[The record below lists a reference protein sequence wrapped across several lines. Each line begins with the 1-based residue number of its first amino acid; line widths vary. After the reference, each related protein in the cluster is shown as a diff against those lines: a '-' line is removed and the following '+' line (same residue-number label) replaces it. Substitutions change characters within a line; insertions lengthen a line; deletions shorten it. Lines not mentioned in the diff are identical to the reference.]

1 MLHIITGAPCSGKST
16 YVREHAKGGDVIVD
30 FDVIAHALGSEVD
43 HQAEGMV
50 RECAFKARSAV
61 IGHLVEH
68 ADECEAWII
77 HSDPA
82 DWQREAYEK
91 VGAEFIDLD
100 TDMETCLERAV
111 EDERPDGEEQAIRD
125 WFARH
130 DEKGARMPKTKMA
143 SGEAMMPAEGI
154 VEGYASTFDRE
165 PDSYGDVVAPGAFTE
180 SLERWRES
188 GKPIPLLYGHSTED
202 PMFNIGK
209 VVDAYEDE
217 RGLFVRCEFDADN
230 PKAQYV
236 RKLVQEGRLY
246 QFSFA
251 YQVLDAATVELD
263 SGIDAYELRKLDIF
277 EVSLVQIPANQHAEV
292 TEVKSANPEVKA
304 GRRNSKADA
313 DEMRRILDLTDE
325 IKTIVQGLLA
335 DEQPEQDVPETETE
349 DKPEE
354 PDEAK
359 GEDPDVKARLA
370 QLKDEADQL
379 LNS

>member
-16 YVREHAKGGDVIVD
+16 YVREHAKAGDVRVD
-30 FDVIAHALGSEVD
+30 FDVIAQALGSEVD
-43 HQAEGMV
+43 HQAEGAV
-50 RECAFKARSAV
+50 RECAFKARGAA
-61 IGHLVEH
+61 INYLIEH
-68 ADECEAWII
+68 ADECEGWII

-100 TDMETCLERAV
+100 TDMETCLERAT

-130 DEKGARMPKTKMA
+130 EKGASMPKYKMA
-143 SGEAMMPAEGI
+143 SGEAMMPADGI

-165 PDSYGDVVAPGAFTE
+165 PDSYGDVIAPGAFADT
-180 SLERWRES
+180 LARWRET

-202 PMFNIGK
+202 PEYNIGK
-209 VVDAYEDE
+209 VVEAYEDE

-236 RKLVQEGRLY
+236 RKLVQQGRLY

-251 YQVLDAATVELD
+251 YQVLDAGTVELE
-263 SGIDAYELRKLDIF
+263 SGIEAYELRKLDLF

-292 TEVKSANPEVKA
+292 TEVKSGQPEVKA
-304 GRRNSKADA
+304 GRRNSKADE
-313 DEMRRILDLTDE
+313 DELRRILDLAN
-325 IKTIVQGLLA
+325 TIAASVQSLIG
-335 DEQPEQDVPETETE
+335 DEQDEPDQPE

-354 PDEAK
+354 PEGAK
-359 GEDPDVKARLA
+359 GEDSTAKAALEL
-370 QLKDEADQL
+370 LKDEAIAL
-379 LNS
+379 LTNQ

>member
-16 YVREHAKGGDVIVD
+16 YVREHAKAGDVRVD
-30 FDVIAHALGSEVD
+30 FDVIAQALGSDVD
-43 HQAEGMV
+43 HQAEGAV
-50 RECAFKARSAV
+50 RECAFKVRSAA
-61 IGHLVEH
+61 INYLIEH
-68 ADECEAWII
+68 ADKCEGWII

-100 TDMETCLERAV
+100 VDMQTCLDRAV
-111 EDERPDGEEQAIRD
+111 EDERPEGEADAIRD

-130 DEKGARMPKTKMA
+130 EKGAKMPMYKMA
-143 SGEAMMPAEGI
+143 SGEAAMPADGI

-165 PDSYGDVVAPGAFTE
+165 PDSYGDVVAKGAFDD
-180 SLERWRES
+180 SLARWRES
-188 GKPIPLLYGHSTED
+188 GKPIPLLYGHSTDD
-202 PMFNIGK
+202 PEYNIGK

-236 RKLVQEGRLY
+236 RKLVQQGRLY

-251 YQVLDAATVELD
+251 YQVLDAGTVELD
-263 SGIDAYELRKLDIF
+263 SGIEAYELRKLDLF

-292 TEVKSANPEVKA
+292 VEVKAATPEVKS
-304 GRRNSKADA
+304 GRRNSKADE
-313 DEMRRILDLTDE
+313 DELRRVLEMATQIE
-325 IKTIVQGLLA
+325 TIVQSLIG
-335 DEQPEQDVPETETE
+335 DEQDEPEQPE

-354 PDEAK
+354 PEGAK
-359 GEDPDVKARLA
+359 GEDSTAKAALA
-370 QLKDEADQL
+370 QLKDEADRL
-379 LNS
+379 LRQ

>member
-16 YVREHAKGGDVIVD
+16 YVREHAQPGDVIVD
-30 FDVIAHALGSEVD
+30 FDVIAQALGSAVS
-43 HQAEGMV
+43 HQAEGAV
-50 RECAFKARSAV
+50 REAAFAARSAV
-61 IGHLVEH
+61 INYLVDH
-68 ADECEAWII
+68 AEECEGWVI

-82 DWQREAYEK
+82 DWQREAYER
-91 VGAEFIDLD
+91 VGAEFVDLD
-100 TDMETCLERAV
+100 TDLETCLERA
-111 EDERPDGEEQAIRD
+111 EQDERPEGEADAIRA

-130 DEKGARMPKTKMA
+130 EKGASMTKYKMA
-143 SGEAMMPAEGI
+143 AGSAIMPADGI

-165 PDSYGDVVAPGAFTE
+165 PDSYGDVVAPGAFKET
-180 SLERWRES
+180 LARWAES
-188 GKPIPLLYGHSTED
+188 GKPIPLLYGHSTDD
-202 PMFNIGK
+202 PEYNIGK

-251 YQVLDAATVELD
+251 YQVLDAGTVELE
-263 SGIDAYELRKLDIF
+263 SGVEAYELRRLDIF

-292 TEVKSANPEVKA
+292 TEVKAATPEVKS

-313 DEMRRILDLTDE
+313 DELRRVLDLASTID
-325 IKTIVQGLLA
+325 TIVRGLLA
-335 DEQPEQDVPETETE
+335 DEQDEQEQEPEPET
-349 DKPEE
+349 DSKPEE
-354 PDEAK
+354 PEGAK
-359 GEDPDVKARLA
+359 GEDTSAKERLA
-370 QLKDEADQL
+370 ELKDEADRL